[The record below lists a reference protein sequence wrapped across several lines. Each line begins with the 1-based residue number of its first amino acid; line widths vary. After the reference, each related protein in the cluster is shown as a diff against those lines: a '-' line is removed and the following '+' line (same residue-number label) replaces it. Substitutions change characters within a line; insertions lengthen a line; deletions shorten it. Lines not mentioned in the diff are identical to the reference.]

1 MVNSLGLMAR
11 EGFRYLSLND
21 VCKAFTSKVRPS
33 QICRVGRYSCRRTI
47 SVPTASSRLDTGLDR
62 PPTAAQVPYLNE
74 FLGFT
79 VFESRCYY
87 LVNPFCNSWI
97 AKAVPLD
104 KLEPMSSKV
113 SRQEINP
120 NSSLQGEL
128 HRDLYRAIFIHSNEP
143 IAIIDA
149 EGHYLE
155 QNTAHAQLLGYS
167 NAELR
172 NQTPAIHL
180 GTEVFAEVARELAEK
195 GEYRG
200 DVVSKTKAGEVRH
213 IELSAFAMRNELG
226 HPLCYVGIKRD
237 ITERKRVEQALHRN
251 EAQLTDFFEN
261 SAVALH
267 WVGPDGTVLRVNQ
280 AELDMLG
287 YTREEYEGHNIA
299 EFHADRNVIEDT
311 LARLQSGEV
320 VQDYEARLLCKD
332 GSIKHVHI
340 SSSVYWESGKFVHT
354 RCFTLDITERK
365 RSERRLALQY
375 AVTQIL
381 SESRDL
387 VESAQDILKAA
398 CDSLDWEVGAL
409 WKRDSAD
416 VLRCV
421 DLCHATSIATPE
433 FDRLTHSLAFD
444 KGVGLPGRIW
454 ASRKPI
460 WIDNVVEDAS
470 LPRAAVAAREG
481 LHGAFGFPIMMGNA
495 VWGVIEFFS
504 PHIREPDDEL
514 LRMVAGIGGQI
525 GQFIERRRAEAEIS
539 GLFKRERAARADA
552 EKANRLKDEFL
563 ATLSHELRTPLNA
576 VIGWSRMLGS
586 GRLDPDGSRHALEVI
601 ERNAWAQKQIIEDIL
616 DVSRVITGKLQLN
629 LGPVDLITVVDA
641 ALDAV
646 RPAMEA
652 KEIKI
657 ETIIGASLRLISGD
671 GDRLQQVVWNILSN
685 AAKFTPVG
693 GKVEISVSQTASHVQ
708 IQVKDSGPGID
719 PTFLP
724 HVFER
729 FRQADGSTTRT
740 HGGLGLGLAIV
751 RHLVE
756 LHGGT
761 IAAENREGNA
771 GTIFTIRLP
780 LPSGELHLEA
790 LAGATSLLKES
801 QSEQPSLEGL
811 RILVV
816 DDETDALDLIG
827 VELAQHGAKVVA
839 VASAEEALK
848 ALEQVEFD
856 LLISDIGMPKT
867 DGYEL
872 IRQIRK
878 QEEGTSR
885 KIPAVALTAYAR
897 VQDRMQAIMAGFST
911 HVAKP
916 VEANELITVV
926 ASLVGRAGN
935 GPRV

>member
-1 MVNSLGLMAR
+1 
-11 EGFRYLSLND
+11 
-21 VCKAFTSKVRPS
+21 
-33 QICRVGRYSCRRTI
+33 
-47 SVPTASSRLDTGLDR
+47 
-62 PPTAAQVPYLNE
+62 
-74 FLGFT
+74 
-79 VFESRCYY
+79 
-87 LVNPFCNSWI
+87 
-97 AKAVPLD
+97 
-104 KLEPMSSKV
+104 MSSKASSLV
-113 SRQEINP
+113 IDP
-120 NSSLQGEL
+120 NSSLQEEL
-128 HRDLYRAIFIHSNEP
+128 HRDLYREIFIHSNEP
-143 IAIIDA
+143 IAIVDP

-155 QNTAHAQLLGYS
+155 QNAAHAQLLGYS
-167 NAELR
+167 DAELR
-172 NQTPAIHL
+172 NQSPAIHL
-180 GTEVFAEVARELAEK
+180 GAEVFAEVVRELAEK
-195 GEYRG
+195 GKYRG
-200 DVVSKTKAGEVRH
+200 DVVSKTKAGEIRH
-213 IELSAFAMRNELG
+213 IELSAFTMRKTSGE
-226 HPLCYVGIKRD
+226 PLCYVGIKRD
-237 ITERKRVEQALHRN
+237 ITERKRVEEALQRN

-261 SAVALH
+261 SAVGLH
-267 WVGPDGTVLRVNQ
+267 WVGPDGTILRVNQ
-280 AELDMLG
+280 AELNMLG
-287 YTREEYEGHNIA
+287 YTREEYEGRNIV
-299 EFHADRNVIEDT
+299 EFDADRNVIEDLLT
-311 LARLQSGEV
+311 RLQADEV
-320 VQDYEARLLCKD
+320 VENYEARLLCKN
-332 GSIKHVHI
+332 GSVKHVTI
-340 SSSVYWESGKFVHT
+340 SSSVYREDGEFVHT
-354 RCFTLDITERK
+354 RCFTRDITESK
-365 RSERRLALQY
+365 RIEGRLALQY

-381 SESRDL
+381 AESRDL
-387 VESAQDILKAA
+387 VESGKSIIQTA
-398 CDSLDWEVGAL
+398 CNSLDWEVGTL
-409 WKRDSAD
+409 WKIDTEAQVIRN
-416 VLRCV
+416 V
-421 DLCHATSIATPE
+421 DICHANSKSTPE
-433 FDRLTHSLAFD
+433 FDRLTQSLNLE

-454 ASRKPI
+454 ASGKPA
-460 WIDNVVEDAS
+460 WIENISEDPS
-470 LPRAAVAAREG
+470 FPRAGTAAREG
-481 LHGAFGFPIMMGNA
+481 LRGAFGFPVLLGNE

-504 PHIREPDDEL
+504 SEIREPDDEL
-514 LRMVAGIGGQI
+514 LRLAAGIGGQI
-525 GQFIERRRAEAEIS
+525 GQFTERRRAEAERAEM
-539 GLFKRERAARADA
+539 FKRERAARADA

-586 GRLDPDGSRHALEVI
+586 GRLDRESSQHALEVI

-671 GDRLQQVVWNILSN
+671 ADRLQQVVWNVLSN
-685 AAKFTPVG
+685 AAKFTPAG
-693 GKVEISVSQTASHVQ
+693 GKVEISVSQTATHVQ
-708 IQVKDSGPGID
+708 IQVKDSGPGVD
-719 PTFLP
+719 PAFLP

-761 IAAENREGNA
+761 IFVENREA
-771 GTIFTIRLP
+771 GGGAIFTIRLP
-780 LPSGELHLEA
+780 LPSGELNPEA
-790 LAGATSLLKES
+790 LGAASLVKQ

-816 DDETDALDLIG
+816 DDEIDALDLIG
-827 VELAQHGAKVVA
+827 VELAQHGAKLVG

-856 LLISDIGMPKT
+856 LLISDIGMPGT
-867 DGYEL
+867 DGYQL

-878 QEEGTSR
+878 QEEGSRR

-926 ASLVGRAGN
+926 ASLVGRLG
-935 GPRV
+935 